1 MGACESGG
9 MLPPKFARSRTCAHV
24 GQVPREPRRGKDAA
38 QGVNVRHLKGQGG
51 DGVVR
56 PPRLHDVLARLRK
69 IQLQP
74 ENGPDF
80 WLVPV
85 FLLDGTLG
93 LERREVGV

>member
-1 MGACESGG
+1 MSTDNLG
-9 MLPPKFARSRTCAHV
+9 PDFASFDD
-24 GQVPREPRRGKDAA
+24 PIS
-38 QGVNVRHLKGQGG
+38 
-51 DGVVR
+51 GVVTV
-56 PPRLHDVLARLRK
+56 RLYHYDVLARLRK